1 MLPRSTSPTPAGVPV
16 RMTSPGSS
24 VKAADAY
31 SMIEAMPWIMSA
43 VVPMIEAK
51 CGEMN
56 KRDRNTLQRRIE
68 KAVRSFVA
76 GGSAK

>member
-1 MLPRSTSPTPAGVPV
+1 MAKRSASPKQPANPQVDFLIL
-16 RMTSPGSS
+16 S
-24 VKAADAY
+24 
-31 SMIEAMPWIMSA
+31 IMSA

-68 KAVRSFVA
+68 KAVRLFVGGGGA
-76 GGSAK
+76 GGGGGR

>member
-1 MLPRSTSPTPAGVPV
+1 VDFLILS
-16 RMTSPGSS
+16 
-24 VKAADAY
+24 
-31 SMIEAMPWIMSA
+31 IMSA

-68 KAVRSFVA
+68 KAVRSFIA
-76 GGSAK
+76 GGTTK

>member
-1 MLPRSTSPTPAGVPV
+1 MAKKV
-16 RMTSPGSS
+16 
-24 VKAADAY
+24 AAEPQVEFLIL
-31 SMIEAMPWIMSA
+31 SIMSA

-68 KAVRSFVA
+68 KAVRSFVR
-76 GGSAK
+76 GGASAK

>member
-1 MLPRSTSPTPAGVPV
+1 MAAVTLPGMAKRPASPAKSQPQINPQVDFLIL
-16 RMTSPGSS
+16 S
-24 VKAADAY
+24 
-31 SMIEAMPWIMSA
+31 IMSA

-68 KAVRSFVA
+68 KAVRSFV
-76 GGSAK
+76 GGAAR